1 MPKISVIVPIY
12 NVEKYISTC
21 LESLLKQTLSD
32 IEIICV
38 DDCGTDESMR
48 IVKKIAKTDKRIKI
62 IHNEQNSGLSES
74 RNNGMRCATA
84 PYIMFCDSDDWFA
97 PDMCEKMYNAITC
110 DNADLAICGTEVI
123 YEADHDRKS
132 SDDRYF
138 AIQHGGTIDL
148 TQDIQ
153 NKYSVCAWNKIY
165 KREIINKYNV
175 LFPRG
180 LKYEDNY
187 FYSAYCLWV
196 EKVAFVGDKLYKYRR
211 RAGSIMNNTYGNKV
225 LNLDTIKIAIA
236 WFKYAT
242 EHNKLNAKKNWFW
255 GKFFYELVCNSLDY
269 SSKDNHKK
277 CYEMAQKFI
286 RENLDITILD
296 NRARRNIAQIMHRTI
311 KPRRML
317 GGLIK
322 IQTTPD
328 ETFLRV
334 FGIKVVRARYDTYKT
349 KYYLMGMRVFHK
361 SPTAKIDI
369 PELINKPDFDDTNL
383 LRELKKLGRFT
394 YIPNPGNIGDMLIA
408 SATYDFFDR
417 NGLKYQPFNK
427 HKKIRKNIVYGGGGI
442 WTADYE
448 KDWCK
453 FLPWFQ
459 KAERVVI
466 LPGSFNNCQK
476 LIDILDERF
485 VVFCREKRSYDY
497 LQQANTKAKILLNH
511 DMAFRLKQ
519 MPKHMRITGKGATV
533 LKSVSFQSIPQTA
546 FFMRVDRESAGKYKT
561 DLDVSDITYGMHY
574 DKRDWIDFCTGLMLA
589 VVNRADVV
597 VTDRLHVAI
606 AGLLTGKEV
615 YMLDNTYGKLSAVY
629 EHSMKQFK
637 NVHFCTTMP
646 KFEPK

>member
-1 MPKISVIVPIY
+1 MPKISVIVPVY

-21 LESLLKQTLSD
+21 LESLLKQTMQD

-48 IVKKIAKTDKRIKI
+48 IVEKIAKTDKRIKI

-74 RNNGMRCATA
+74 RNNGMKCATA

-97 PDMCEKMYNAITC
+97 EDMCEKMYTAITR

-153 NKYSVCAWNKIY
+153 DKYSVCAWNKIY

-196 EKVAFVGDKLYKYRR
+196 EKVAFVSDKLYKYRR

-242 EHNKLNAKKNWFW
+242 EHNKINEKTNWFW

-286 RENLDITILD
+286 QENLDITILD

-311 KPRRML
+311 KPRRLM

-334 FGIKVVRARYDTYKT
+334 FGIKVVRAKYDTCDT
-349 KYYLMGMRVFHK
+349 KYYLFGIK
-361 SPTAKIDI
+361 
-369 PELINKPDFDDTNL
+369 L
-383 LRELKKLGRFT
+383 LSK
-394 YIPNPGNIGDMLIA
+394 
-408 SATYDFFDR
+408 
-417 NGLKYQPFNK
+417 
-427 HKKIRKNIVYGGGGI
+427 
-442 WTADYE
+442 
-448 KDWCK
+448 
-453 FLPWFQ
+453 
-459 KAERVVI
+459 
-466 LPGSFNNCQK
+466 
-476 LIDILDERF
+476 
-485 VVFCREKRSYDY
+485 
-497 LQQANTKAKILLNH
+497 
-511 DMAFRLKQ
+511 
-519 MPKHMRITGKGATV
+519 
-533 LKSVSFQSIPQTA
+533 
-546 FFMRVDRESAGKYKT
+546 
-561 DLDVSDITYGMHY
+561 
-574 DKRDWIDFCTGLMLA
+574 
-589 VVNRADVV
+589 
-597 VTDRLHVAI
+597 
-606 AGLLTGKEV
+606 
-615 YMLDNTYGKLSAVY
+615 
-629 EHSMKQFK
+629 
-637 NVHFCTTMP
+637 
-646 KFEPK
+646 

>member
-1 MPKISVIVPIY
+1 MPKISVIVPVY

-48 IVKKIAKTDKRIKI
+48 IVEKIAKTDKRIKI

-74 RNNGMRCATA
+74 RNNGMKCATA

-97 PDMCEKMYNAITC
+97 EDMCEKMYTAITC

-153 NKYSVCAWNKIY
+153 DKYSVCAWNKIY

-196 EKVAFVGDKLYKYRR
+196 KRVAFVSDKLYKYRR

-242 EHNKLNAKKNWFW
+242 EHNKINEKTNWFW

-286 RENLDITILD
+286 QENLDVTTLD

-334 FGIKVVRARYDTYKT
+334 CGVKVLRAKYDTYKT

-369 PELINKPDFDDTNL
+369 PELINKPDFNDKNL
-383 LRELKKLGRFT
+383 LAELKKLGRFT

-408 SATYDFFDR
+408 SATYDFFKR
-417 NGLKYQPFNK
+417 NHIKFNPYQK
-427 HKKIRKNIVYGGGGI
+427 HTNPGKNIVYGGGGI

-459 KAERVVI
+459 KAKRIVI

-485 VVFCREKRSYDY
+485 VVFCREKRSYEY
-497 LQQANTKAKILLNH
+497 LKSANTRAKILLDH
-511 DMAFRLKQ
+511 DMAFRLKN
-519 MPKHMRITGKGATV
+519 MPKQINIVGKGAVV
-533 LKSVSFQSIPQTA
+533 LKSVAFDSIPQTA
-546 FFMRVDRESAGKYKT
+546 LFMRVDRESAGKYKT

-574 DKRDWIDFCTGLMLA
+574 DKRDWIDYCTGLMMN
-589 VVNRADVV
+589 VINRADTI

-606 AGLLTGKEV
+606 MAHLLNKQV
-615 YMLDNTYGKLSAVY
+615 YMMDNTYGKLSAVY
-629 EHSMKQFK
+629 EHSMKQFE
-637 NVHFCTTMP
+637 NVDFCTTMP
-646 KFEPK
+646 EL

>member
-1 MPKISVIVPIY
+1 MPKISVIVPVY

-48 IVKKIAKTDKRIKI
+48 IVEKIAKTDKRIKI
-62 IHNEQNSGLSES
+62 INNEQNSGLSES
-74 RNNGMRCATA
+74 RNNGMKCATA

-97 PDMCEKMYNAITC
+97 EDMCEKMYTAITC

-153 NKYSVCAWNKIY
+153 DKYSVCAWNKIY

-196 EKVAFVGDKLYKYRR
+196 EKVAFVSDKLYKYRR
-211 RAGSIMNNTYGNKV
+211 RAGSIMNSTYGNKV

-242 EHNKLNAKKNWFW
+242 EHNKINEKTNWFW

-286 RENLDITILD
+286 QENLDVTTLD

-334 FGIKVVRARYDTYKT
+334 CGVKVLRAKYDTYKT
-349 KYYLMGMRVFHK
+349 KYYLMGMRVFHR

-408 SATYDFFDR
+408 SATYDFFKR
-417 NGLKYQPFNK
+417 NHIKFNPYQKHTNPGKY
-427 HKKIRKNIVYGGGGI
+427 IVYGGGGI

-459 KAERVVI
+459 NAERVVI

-485 VVFCREKRSYDY
+485 VVFCREKRSYEY
-497 LQQANTKAKILLNH
+497 LKSTNTRAKILLDH
-511 DMAFRLKQ
+511 DMAFRLKN
-519 MPKHMRITGKGATV
+519 MPKQINIVGKGAVV
-533 LKSVSFQSIPQTA
+533 LKSVAFDSIPQTA
-546 FFMRVDRESAGKYKT
+546 LFMRVDRESAGKYKT

-574 DKRDWIDFCTGLMLA
+574 DKRDWIDYCTGLMMN
-589 VVNRADVV
+589 VINRADTI

-606 AGLLTGKEV
+606 MAHLLNKQV
-615 YMLDNTYGKLSAVY
+615 YMMDNTYGKLSAVY
-629 EHSMKQFK
+629 EHSMKQFE

-646 KFEPK
+646 EL

>member
-1 MPKISVIVPIY
+1 MPKISVIVPVY

-48 IVKKIAKTDKRIKI
+48 IVEKIAKTDKRIKI
-62 IHNEQNSGLSES
+62 INNEQNSGLSES
-74 RNNGMRCATA
+74 RNNGMKCATA

-97 PDMCEKMYNAITC
+97 EDMCEKMYNAITC

-153 NKYSVCAWNKIY
+153 DKYSVCAWNKIY

-196 EKVAFVGDKLYKYRR
+196 KRVAFVSDKLYKYRR

-242 EHNKLNAKKNWFW
+242 EHNKINEKTNWFW
-255 GKFFYELVCNSLDY
+255 GKFFYYLVCNSLDY

-286 RENLDITILD
+286 QENLDITILD
-296 NRARRNIAQIMHRTI
+296 SRARRNIAQIMHRTI

-334 FGIKVVRARYDTYKT
+334 FGIKVVRAKYDTCDT
-349 KYYLMGMRVFHK
+349 KYYLFGIK
-361 SPTAKIDI
+361 
-369 PELINKPDFDDTNL
+369 L
-383 LRELKKLGRFT
+383 LSK
-394 YIPNPGNIGDMLIA
+394 
-408 SATYDFFDR
+408 
-417 NGLKYQPFNK
+417 
-427 HKKIRKNIVYGGGGI
+427 
-442 WTADYE
+442 
-448 KDWCK
+448 
-453 FLPWFQ
+453 
-459 KAERVVI
+459 
-466 LPGSFNNCQK
+466 
-476 LIDILDERF
+476 
-485 VVFCREKRSYDY
+485 
-497 LQQANTKAKILLNH
+497 
-511 DMAFRLKQ
+511 
-519 MPKHMRITGKGATV
+519 
-533 LKSVSFQSIPQTA
+533 
-546 FFMRVDRESAGKYKT
+546 
-561 DLDVSDITYGMHY
+561 
-574 DKRDWIDFCTGLMLA
+574 
-589 VVNRADVV
+589 
-597 VTDRLHVAI
+597 
-606 AGLLTGKEV
+606 
-615 YMLDNTYGKLSAVY
+615 
-629 EHSMKQFK
+629 
-637 NVHFCTTMP
+637 
-646 KFEPK
+646 

>member
-1 MPKISVIVPIY
+1 MIKPKISVIVPIY
-12 NVEKYISTC
+12 NVEPYIEQC
-21 LESLLKQTLSD
+21 LASLVNQTMQD

-38 DDCGTDESMR
+38 DDCGTDNSMQ
-48 IVKKIAKTDKRIKI
+48 IAEKFAKQDKRITI
-62 IHNEQNSGLSES
+62 VHNEQNSGLSES
-74 RNNGMRCATA
+74 RNNGVRACKAE
-84 PYIMFCDSDDWFA
+84 YIMFCDSDDWFA
-97 PDMCEKMYNAITC
+97 PDMCEKMYTAITC

-211 RAGSIMNNTYGNKV
+211 RAGSIMNNTYGHKV
-225 LNLDTIKIAIA
+225 LNLDTIRIAIA

-242 EHNKLNAKKNWFW
+242 EHNKINEKTNWFW

-286 RENLDITILD
+286 QENLDVTTLD

-311 KPRRML
+311 KPHRMM

-334 FGIKVVRARYDTYKT
+334 CGIKVLRAKYGTCDT
-349 KYYLMGMRVFHK
+349 KYYLFGIK
-361 SPTAKIDI
+361 
-369 PELINKPDFDDTNL
+369 L
-383 LRELKKLGRFT
+383 LSK
-394 YIPNPGNIGDMLIA
+394 
-408 SATYDFFDR
+408 
-417 NGLKYQPFNK
+417 
-427 HKKIRKNIVYGGGGI
+427 
-442 WTADYE
+442 
-448 KDWCK
+448 
-453 FLPWFQ
+453 
-459 KAERVVI
+459 
-466 LPGSFNNCQK
+466 
-476 LIDILDERF
+476 
-485 VVFCREKRSYDY
+485 
-497 LQQANTKAKILLNH
+497 
-511 DMAFRLKQ
+511 
-519 MPKHMRITGKGATV
+519 
-533 LKSVSFQSIPQTA
+533 
-546 FFMRVDRESAGKYKT
+546 
-561 DLDVSDITYGMHY
+561 
-574 DKRDWIDFCTGLMLA
+574 
-589 VVNRADVV
+589 
-597 VTDRLHVAI
+597 
-606 AGLLTGKEV
+606 
-615 YMLDNTYGKLSAVY
+615 
-629 EHSMKQFK
+629 
-637 NVHFCTTMP
+637 
-646 KFEPK
+646 